1 MERMTV
7 MKKFALSTLICATL
21 AAGAVS
27 AHAGGLGDALRGQLG
42 GGGAAETSSSSGLG
56 GLLGGGTG
64 GAAGGSSALSALGL
78 GGLTGSGTA
87 SNAAGVITYC
97 MKNNYLNADKATQV
111 KNQLLGKLGLG
122 QKEEPKDTGYQ
133 NGLMGMVTGSDGKSF
148 SLDKVKSSVKEKACD
163 FVLNNAKSLI

>member
-27 AHAGGLGDALRGQLG
+27 AHASGLGDALRGQLG
-42 GGGAAETSSSSGLG
+42 GGGAAETSSTSGLG

-64 GAAGGSSALSALGL
+64 GATGGSSALSALGL

-97 MKNNYLNADKATQV
+97 MKNNYLNADKAAQV

-122 QKEEPKDTGYQ
+122 QKEQPKDQGYKD
-133 NGLMGMVTGSDGKSF
+133 GLMGMIKGDNGQSF
-148 SLDKVKSSVKEKACD
+148 SMDKIKSNLREKACD
-163 FVLNNAKSLI
+163 FVLDNAKSLI

>member
-1 MERMTV
+1 
-7 MKKFALSTLICATL
+7 MKKFALSTLICAAL

-42 GGGAAETSSSSGLG
+42 GGSAAESSSSSGLG
-56 GLLGGGTG
+56 GLLGCGSGGS
-64 GAAGGSSALSALGL
+64 AVGGSSALSALGR

-97 MKNNYLNADKATQV
+97 MKNNYLNADKAAEV

-122 QKEEPKDTGYQ
+122 QQEQPKDQGYQ
-133 NGLMGMVTGSDGKSF
+133 DGLMGMIKGNNGQSF
-148 SLDKVKSSVKEKACD
+148 SMDKIKSNLKEKACD
-163 FVLNNAKSLI
+163 FVLDNAKSLI

>member
-1 MERMTV
+1 
-7 MKKFALSTLICATL
+7 MKNKNITASALLCAVL
-21 AAGAVS
+21 LGAGVG
-27 AHAGGLGDALRGQLG
+27 AHAAGLGDMLKDKSSSGSALSGALG
-42 GGGAAETSSSSGLG
+42 GGG
-56 GLLGGGTG
+56 
-64 GAAGGSSALSALGL
+64 GGSSAALSAMGL
-78 GGLTGSGTA
+78 SGSGTA

-97 MKNNYLNADKATQV
+97 MKNNYLNADKAAQV
-111 KNQLLGKLGLG
+111 KDQLLGKLGLG